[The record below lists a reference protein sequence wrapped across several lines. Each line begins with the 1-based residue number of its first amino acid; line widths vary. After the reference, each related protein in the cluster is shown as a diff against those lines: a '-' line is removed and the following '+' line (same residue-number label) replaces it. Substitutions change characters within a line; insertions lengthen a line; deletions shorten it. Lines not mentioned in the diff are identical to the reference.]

1 MQKYEERQRWQQW
14 YKRRRKRKSKITR
27 IRNNKTVMNTK
38 SRKKVTIN
46 LIQELKRRQRNFCPL
61 FYGAAYSVCHMF
73 HNKLIGI
80 NEIIILTVNYMEE
93 LMSIRFMIYE

>member
-1 MQKYEERQRWQQW
+1 
-14 YKRRRKRKSKITR
+14 
-27 IRNNKTVMNTK
+27 MNTK

-80 NEIIILTVNYMEE
+80 NEIIILTVNYIQAE